1 VKLNGILQ
9 ADYDYDAASRL
20 IKTTFGNNTEEV
32 RIYDTLNRLKE
43 LTSKRTTD
51 NVLLSKYVYTLDKV
65 GNRKTATE
73 TVNGQSRSL
82 AYTYDDLYRLTD
94 EVITDATNGN
104 RTSGYAYDAVGNRR
118 SKTIN
123 GVKTSYAY
131 DANDRM
137 LNEKVNG
144 ATTVSYSYDNNG
156 STLTKT
162 ENGIT
167 TTYTWN
173 DEKRLVSVTVG
184 NTQQVEYTYNDQG
197 IRVSS
202 KVNGVETRYLL
213 DEGITANVWEEY
225 SPNGSVQASYV
236 YGRDLITQTQGT
248 QTSYY
253 LVDGLGSTRL
263 LTDTQGQVLNS
274 YGYEAFGEKINQ
286 SGSTDNK
293 YQYAGEQ
300 FDAVLGDYY
309 LRQRFY
315 DTSSGRFGRMDTY
328 EGSRTQ
334 PSTLN
339 KYIYTSGNPING
351 VDPTGYFEF
360 SISGLTMAQKVGLIL
375 VTIGI
380 GGVLASSSGRKGEHI
395 DQPLEGFDLGRPP
408 TILENIL
415 RWRDSWR
422 IPPLPG
428 FGDGPTVAIS
438 SHTGHTGKSINNLVQ
453 YVFNTNRYNDS
464 DGFTTEN
471 TTDADADAL
480 AQRIGG
486 QPRLSFNSDPVSREF
501 DAISDEYIAQA
512 KPAGFTLNKTFRD
525 QAKATFE
532 AASATNR
539 KVLYEF
545 GGPPGPGVIKKLNE
559 YSTRYNV
566 PVDVLIK

>member
-1 VKLNGILQ
+1 LRG
-9 ADYDYDAASRL
+9 Y
-20 IKTTFGNNTEEV
+20 
-32 RIYDTLNRLKE
+32 
-43 LTSKRTTD
+43 
-51 NVLLSKYVYTLDKV
+51 
-65 GNRKTATE
+65 
-73 TVNGQSRSL
+73 
-82 AYTYDDLYRLTD
+82 YDDLYRLTE
-94 EVITDATNGN
+94 EVITDKTNGN
-104 RTSGYAYDAVGNRR
+104 RTSSYTYDAAGNRR
-118 SKTIN
+118 NKTIN
-123 GVKTSYAY
+123 DVKTTYTY
-131 DANDRM
+131 DANDRL

-144 ATTVSYSYDNNG
+144 ATTASYTYDNNG

-162 ENGIT
+162 ENGVT

-236 YGRDLITQTQGT
+236 YGRDLITQIQGT

-263 LTDTQGQVLNS
+263 LTDTQGQILNS

-334 PSTLN
+334 PLTLN
-339 KYIYTSGNPING
+339 KYIYTSGNPINR
-351 VDPTGYFEF
+351 VDPTGYFDF
-360 SISGLTMAQKVGLIL
+360 SLSSLTMAQKVGIIL

-380 GGVLASSSGRKGEHI
+380 SGILANSSRRKGEHL
-395 DQPLEGFDLGRPP
+395 DQPLEGFDLGRAPKVSDS
-408 TILENIL
+408 IS
-415 RWRDSWR
+415 RWRDSW
-422 IPPLPG
+422 IPAALEG
-428 FGDGPTVAIS
+428 FGSGPQPVFP
-438 SHTGHTGKSINNLVQ
+438 SHTGHSISNAGEIVTN
-453 YVFNTNRYNDS
+453 VFSAMSSDDAEIISFRLSRGHAWNQGGRDSFWKKMGLDNRSKFQEYLKGVMTDPI
-464 DGFTTEN
+464 TEVRERDH
-471 TTDADADAL
+471 DAAL
-480 AQRIGG
+480 AFWDAKNRVMIVDEPSYGDGG
-486 QPRLSFNSDPVSREF
+486 SAFPSDY
-501 DAISDEYIAQA
+501 EYF
-512 KPAGFTLNKTFRD
+512 KR
-525 QAKATFE
+525 
-532 AASATNR
+532 
-539 KVLYEF
+539 F
-545 GGPPGPGVIKKLNE
+545 GD
-559 YSTRYNV
+559 R
-566 PVDVLIK
+566 VDL

>member
-43 LTSKRTTD
+43 LSNKRTTD

-73 TVNGQSRSL
+73 TVNGQNRSL
-82 AYTYDDLYRLTD
+82 AYTYDDLYRLTE

-104 RTSGYAYDAVGNRR
+104 RTSGYAYDAVGNRQ

-123 GVKTSYAY
+123 GVKTTYTY
-131 DANDRM
+131 DANDRL

-162 ENGIT
+162 ENGVT

-213 DEGITANVWEEY
+213 DEGNTANVWEEY
-225 SPNGSVQASYV
+225 SPNGSVQASYL

-263 LTDTQGQVLNS
+263 LTDTQGQILNS

-328 EGSRTQ
+328 EGILREPLTLHKYTYAHNNPVAGTDPSGFSFE
-334 PSTLN
+334 STLLGLTLAQKIGAILITIGLIGTATLLDGKPN
-339 KYIYTSGNPING
+339 IIRLIFKASEDELSGNTDDSPDEPG
-351 VDPTGYFEF
+351 TSSVTTDESGPYDHLEDPDDVGPGKNFTA
-360 SISGLTMAQKVGLIL
+360 AQKEKIYAENRNRN
-375 VTIGI
+375 
-380 GGVLASSSGRKGEHI
+380 GGVLRDDETGEILVSPQKSKKGISPPSNEAQI
-395 DQPLEGFDLGRPP
+395 DHK
-408 TILENIL
+408 
-415 RWRDSWR
+415 
-422 IPPLPG
+422 IP
-428 FGDGPTVAIS
+428 
-438 SHTGHTGKSINNLVQ
+438 
-453 YVFNTNRYNDS
+453 R
-464 DGFTTEN
+464 
-471 TTDADADAL
+471 
-480 AQRIGG
+480 
-486 QPRLSFNSDPVSREF
+486 
-501 DAISDEYIAQA
+501 
-512 KPAGFTLNKTFRD
+512 KPADPNVAPGTNSYSNARVISRARNRAKSNK
-525 QAKATFE
+525 
-532 AASATNR
+532 
-539 KVLYEF
+539 Y
-545 GGPPGPGVIKKLNE
+545 P
-559 YSTRYNV
+559 
-566 PVDVLIK
+566 